1 MIVQISINGNYGQ
14 PECDR
19 AALFAARQNF
29 YLAAMLSGNLGYQ
42 GKAKTGP
49 THGAAAGFVYAE
61 KWIKNFFLKFR
72 RDTNSGVCYFN

>member
-1 MIVQISINGNYGQ
+1 MIVQIAINGEFMGAH
-14 PECDR
+14 ECDR
-19 AALFAARQNF
+19 AAFFAARQNF

-61 KWIKNFFLKFR
+61 NGAKIF
-72 RDTNSGVCYFN
+72 S